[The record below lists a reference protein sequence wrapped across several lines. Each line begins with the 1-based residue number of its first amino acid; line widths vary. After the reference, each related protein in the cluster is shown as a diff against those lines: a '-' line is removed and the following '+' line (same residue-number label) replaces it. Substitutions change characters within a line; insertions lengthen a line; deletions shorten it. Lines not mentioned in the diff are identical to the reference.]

1 MAQKAHRYC
10 VELLWRVILNYKTLA
25 PGAWLGLLGGGQL
38 GRMFCMAAQSLG
50 FKVVVLDPAHDGP
63 AISVADHHIC
73 ADYLDARGLEK
84 LAAMAQAVTTEFE
97 NVPAKALET
106 LAESVQ
112 VSPQAASVAV
122 AQDRIAEKRFVA
134 GLGVDVAPH
143 AVLMSAQDI
152 TDSLGNLLPGI
163 LKVARLGYDGKGQA
177 RVDTLDE
184 LRAAFAK
191 FNSVP
196 CVLEKML
203 NLDCEVSVVVARNHH
218 GAMVHYPVAQN
229 IHRDGILAISMVPS
243 QRAEGDLTARALT
256 AAQRIAHGLN
266 YVGVLCVEF
275 FVLKDNQ
282 LLVNEIAPRPHNS
295 GHYTIDAC
303 VTSQFEQQVRIMA
316 GLPLGSPR
324 PHHPAVMFNLL
335 GDVWKKDAADAARAE
350 PDWSYVL
357 AEPNAKLH
365 LYGKTDARA
374 GRKMGHVTVL
384 GDSVAD
390 ALARANALAA
400 KLGIAPAQ

>member
-1 MAQKAHRYC
+1 
-10 VELLWRVILNYKTLA
+10 
-25 PGAWLGLLGGGQL
+25 
-38 GRMFCMAAQSLG
+38 MFCMAAQSLG

-97 NVPAKALET
+97 NVPAEALEK

-112 VSPQAASVAV
+112 VSPQAAAVAV
-122 AQDRIAEKRFVA
+122 AQDRVAEKRFVA

-143 AVLMSAQDI
+143 AVIQSE
-152 TDSLGNLLPGI
+152 TDLDALPLELLPGI

-177 RVDTLDE
+177 RVKNIDE
-184 LRAAFAK
+184 ARAAFAQ
-191 FNSVP
+191 FRGVP
-196 CVLEKML
+196 CVLEKL
-203 NLDCEVSVVVARNHH
+203 LDLDYEASVVVARNHH

-243 QRAEGDLTARALT
+243 QNASDAITAAALT

-275 FVLKDNQ
+275 FVLKNGQ

-295 GHYTIDAC
+295 GHYSIDAC
-303 VTSQFEQQVRIMA
+303 VTSQFEQQARIMA

-324 PHHPAVMFNLL
+324 PHHPAVMLNLL
-335 GDVWKKDAADAARAE
+335 GDVWQKDGARAE

-365 LYGKTDARA
+365 LYGKTEARA
-374 GRKMGHVTVL
+374 GRKMGHITVL
-384 GDSVAD
+384 GDSVGD
-390 ALARANALAA
+390 ALARANLLTA

>member
-1 MAQKAHRYC
+1 
-10 VELLWRVILNYKTLA
+10 
-25 PGAWLGLLGGGQL
+25 
-38 GRMFCMAAQSLG
+38 MFCMAAQSLG

-84 LAAMAQAVTTEFE
+84 LAATAKAVTTEFE
-97 NVPAKALET
+97 NVPAQALQT
-106 LAESVQ
+106 LAETVQ
-112 VSPQAASVAV
+112 VSPQAASVSI

-134 GLGVDVAPH
+134 GLGVEVAPH
-143 AVLMSAQDI
+143 AVIQSEADFNALPQDV
-152 TDSLGNLLPGI
+152 LPGI

-177 RVDTLDE
+177 RVQNIDE
-184 LRAAFAK
+184 ARAAFVQFK
-191 FNSVP
+191 GVP
-196 CVLEKML
+196 CVLEKL
-203 NLDCEVSVVVARNHH
+203 LDLDYEVSVVVARNHH

-229 IHRDGILAISMVPS
+229 IHRDGILAVSMVPS
-243 QRAEGDLTARALT
+243 QNASDAITAAALT
-256 AAQRIAHGLN
+256 AAQRIAHELN
-266 YVGVLCVEF
+266 YAGVLCVEF
-275 FVLKDNQ
+275 FVLKDGPNGPR

-303 VTSQFEQQVRIMA
+303 VTSQFEQQARIMA

-335 GDVWKKDAADAARAE
+335 GDVWIKDGTRVE
-350 PDWSYVL
+350 PDWSYIL

-365 LYGKTDARA
+365 LYGKADARP

-384 GDSVAD
+384 GSTVAD
-390 ALARANALAA
+390 ALARANDLAA
-400 KLGIAPAQ
+400 KLGIAPAA

>member
-1 MAQKAHRYC
+1 MLQKPHEYC
-10 VELLWRVILNYKTLA
+10 AITPWRSILNYQTLA

-73 ADYLDARGLEK
+73 ADYLDKRGLEK
-84 LAAMAQAVTTEFE
+84 LAAMAKAVTTEFE
-97 NVPAKALET
+97 NVPAQALET

-112 VSPQAASVAV
+112 VSPQAASVAI
-122 AQDRIAEKRFVA
+122 AQDRVAEKRFVA

-143 AVLMSAQDI
+143 AVIQSEADFNALPAD
-152 TDSLGNLLPGI
+152 LLPGI

-177 RVDTLDE
+177 RVNTVDE
-184 LRAAFAK
+184 ARAAFAQFK
-191 FNSVP
+191 AVP
-196 CVLEKML
+196 CVLEKL
-203 NLDCEVSVVVARNHH
+203 LDLDYEVSVVVARNHH

-229 IHRDGILAISMVPS
+229 IHRDGILAISVVPS
-243 QRAEGDLTARALT
+243 QNAHGDLTARALT

-275 FVLKDNQ
+275 FVLKNGQ

-335 GDVWKKDAADAARAE
+335 GDVWLKDGQRAE

-357 AEPNAKLH
+357 KEPNAKLH
-365 LYGKTDARA
+365 LYGKADARP

-390 ALARANALAA
+390 ALTRANDLAA